1 MIRSYHANISVAE
14 TGSIL
19 RLTSQ
24 TNVLNISGLHPY
36 YTYSLSVAAV
46 TIGPGP
52 YGFVLNIT
60 MPEDGMGINIAQFLV
75 FKEHTYSL
83 SLYHCF

>member
-1 MIRSYHANISVAE
+1 MAG
-14 TGSIL
+14 TGSVL

-52 YGFVLNIT
+52 YGLVLTIR